1 MLIPVFLTH
10 SDALDASGMATQPT
24 NVFVTQYVLD
34 AANQDMIQRI
44 VRNPLYASIAA
55 VTIPLMIALV
65 LCIKLKS

>member
-34 AANQDMIQRI
+34 AANQDMTQRI
-44 VRNPLYASIAA
+44 VRNPLYVSIAA
-55 VTIPLMIALV
+55 ATILHMTVLV
-65 LCIKLKS
+65 LCTKLKS